1 MKFTWIITI
10 LITCNVLAC
19 LAQQINIRN
28 YGIEDGLV
36 NNDVLNI
43 YQDRQGFIWLCTR
56 GGLSRYDGTR
66 FTNYT
71 TDNGLTNDMIND
83 IVEVAPQKFIV
94 AQNSGGPRL
103 LENGRISPLPT
114 PSSITL
120 NRFYWDSNRRLLA
133 TTDHQGVIE
142 WKKNNL
148 QPVNSVYKQSIGE
161 LAILDDSLWVTIR
174 YDRSVQLMTNRLNPY
189 SLSAR
194 LNATTTYTD
203 SRHRT
208 WLGTTK
214 GLMLLAAA
222 QKHHKTIVFTPLPPA
237 FDIPTLRESWISDF
251 LEDSQGNCWIATTG
265 GLVRIQQ
272 NGQASVFT
280 EKEGLPASLINCVW
294 EDRQKNIWIGTSS
307 GLAKYSPNI
316 KIFTQKHG
324 HSVWGSVFILPVTE
338 NNMRLFDGM
347 ASNSDL
353 NLLTDSFSH
362 VSPKDIPGYDSY
374 KISPEELLLTN
385 TKEHRLLKSGKN
397 EADRINWPPFRFSSV
412 VRIDSEN
419 FAGSAGKKLFIITKG
434 KAQEQI
440 TLNIAGDIYNMVLD
454 KTGILWV
461 GTWES
466 GLYKIKWR
474 RDREH
479 ISLEVA
485 DSLTNELPDQHIRA
499 LFWDKENELWIGTR
513 YKGAIRLLEPVKGKY
528 EMQHYGTP
536 QGLSSNF
543 VTCVNRDKKGNIWAG
558 TMQGLDKLIH
568 SNGQYRIFNFG
579 KINNI
584 YSVVREICF
593 LKNDY
598 LVAGGSPAVIYARDI
613 QQDTLPPPV
622 VYITKVDAG
631 TKVSEGATVDGQI
644 TRLSY
649 HQPQI
654 YFEFC
659 APQFINEKW
668 NEYRYRLIGSH
679 DTTWTKAPGSK
690 SVHFAS
696 LKPGNYVFEVKVLGF
711 NGEWGQP
718 AKHYFIVTTPF
729 WEKAWFISLIIA
741 AIALLLYALYRYRV
755 HQLFRLQKVRNRIA
769 TDLHDEI
776 GSNLTN
782 ISILSSL
789 SKRNLSQPKQANE
802 FLQRIS
808 EEVRSSSQA
817 LDDIIWSVNANH
829 DTLEDTVSRMRR
841 YAAELF
847 DGANIAYDLYLDPAF
862 EEKKLIMEQRRDIY
876 LLYKEAV
883 NNIFK
888 HARAKQVIIKVAIEH
903 NILVLDIADDGKGFN
918 TNKESDRHGLE
929 GMKSRV
935 NKSKGKIQI
944 ESGENKGTLIHCEF
958 PLIR

>member
-1 MKFTWIITI
+1 M
-10 LITCNVLAC
+10 LVC

-36 NNDVLNI
+36 NSDVLNV

-83 IVEVAPQKFIV
+83 IVEIAPQKFIV

-120 NRFYWDSNRRLLA
+120 NRFYWVGNRRLLA
-133 TTDHQGVIE
+133 TTDRHGIVE
-142 WKKNNL
+142 WVENNF
-148 QPVNSVYKQSIGE
+148 QPVNPGFEKTIGDLAILNDSLW
-161 LAILDDSLWVTIR
+161 LAILD
-174 YDRSVQLMTNRLNPY
+174 DRSVQLMTNHLSPY
-189 SLSAR
+189 SFSAK
-194 LNATTTYTD
+194 LNAITTYTD

-214 GLMLLAAA
+214 GLMLLDPA
-222 QKHHKTIVFTPLPPA
+222 QQRNQTIAFLPLPPA
-237 FDIPTLRESWISDF
+237 FDLPVLRESWISDF
-251 LEDSQGNCWIATTG
+251 LEDSQGNCWIATTAG
-265 GLVRIQQ
+265 VVLIQP
-272 NGQASVFT
+272 NGQARVLT
-280 EKEGLPASLINCVW
+280 EKEGLPASLINCVR
-294 EDRQKNIWIGTSS
+294 EDRQKNIWIGALS

-324 HSVWGSVFILPVTE
+324 HSIWGSVFILPVTS
-338 NNMRLFDGM
+338 NNIRLFDGM
-347 ASNSDL
+347 ENISDL
-353 NLLTDSFSH
+353 NVLTDSFTQ
-362 VSPKDIPGYDSY
+362 VSLKNHSVPAFY
-374 KISPEELLLTN
+374 KVSPEEILLTTN
-385 TKEHRLLKSGKN
+385 KAGKLFKRN
-397 EADRINWPPFRFSSV
+397 KNDADRINWPSITFTCV
-412 VRIDSEN
+412 ARIDKEN
-419 FAGSAGKKLFIITKG
+419 FVGGAGNKLFIISKG
-434 KAQEQI
+434 IAQETI
-440 TLNIAGDIYNMVLD
+440 TLYNPSYIFNMVVD

-461 GTWES
+461 GTWSS
-466 GLYKIKWR
+466 GLYKIKWHNDGKR
-474 RDREH
+474 
-479 ISLEVA
+479 ISLAVA
-485 DSLTNELPDQHIRA
+485 DSLVGELPDQNIRA
-499 LFWDKENELWIGTR
+499 LFMDKKNELWIGTR
-513 YKGAIRLLEPVKGKY
+513 YKGAIRLLESEKGKY
-528 EMQHYGTP
+528 KMQYYGIP
-536 QGLSSNF
+536 QGLTSNF
-543 VTCVNRDKKGNIWAG
+543 VISVNGDEKGNIWVG
-558 TMQGLDKLIH
+558 TTQGLDKLIP
-568 SNGQYRIFNFG
+568 SKGQYRIFNFG

-584 YSVVREICF
+584 YSRIREISF
-593 LKNDY
+593 LNNDY
-598 LVAGGSPAVIYARDI
+598 LVAGGIPAVIYARDL

-622 VYITKVDAG
+622 VYITKVVAG
-631 TKVSEGATVDGQI
+631 TKVSEGTIKDGQQ

-659 APQFINEKW
+659 ALQFINEKW
-668 NEYRYRLIGSH
+668 NEYNYRLLGSR
-679 DTTWTKAPGSK
+679 DTTWIKAPGSK
-690 SVHFAS
+690 SVYFAS
-696 LKPGNYVFEVKVLGF
+696 LKPGNYIFEVKVLGF

-718 AKHYFIVTTPF
+718 ARHYFVVATPF
-729 WEKAWFISLIIA
+729 WEKAWFIFLVII
-741 AIALLLYALYRYRV
+741 AIALLLYVLYRYRI
-755 HQLFRLQKVRNRIA
+755 HQLIRLQKVRNRIA
-769 TDLHDEI
+769 NDLHDEI

-847 DGANIAYDLYLDPAF
+847 DAANIAYDLYLDPAF
-862 EEKKLIMEQRRDIY
+862 EEKRLIMEQRRDIY

-888 HARAKQVIIKVAIEH
+888 HAKAKQVSIKIEIEH

-918 TNKESDRHGLE
+918 INEESDRHGLE
-929 GMKSRV
+929 GMKARV
-935 NKSKGKIQI
+935 NKWKGKIQI